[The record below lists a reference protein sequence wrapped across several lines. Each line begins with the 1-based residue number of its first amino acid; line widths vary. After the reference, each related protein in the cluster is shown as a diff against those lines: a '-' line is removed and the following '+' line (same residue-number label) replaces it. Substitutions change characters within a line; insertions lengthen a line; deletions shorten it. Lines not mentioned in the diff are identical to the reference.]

1 MGGGDVEN
9 EDDDGPDTEEESLKG
24 LQESRTSGERG
35 AARQRLFARQK
46 QGPSQFAAASKVND
60 LEQGTK
66 HRTGQAEQE
75 QQLGVQVPGG
85 RGAKGQGGCRP
96 YLGQAGGY

>member
-9 EDDDGPDTEEESLKG
+9 EDDEGPDTEEESLKG
-24 LQESRTSGERG
+24 LQERRTSGERERG
-35 AARQRLFARQK
+35 AARQRLFVRQK
-46 QGPSQFAAASKVND
+46 QGPSQFSAASKVND

-85 RGAKGQGGCRP
+85 RGAH
-96 YLGQAGGY
+96 